1 MVRLFLILAMFA
13 ICGCT
18 SRTALPMNSVE
29 RVFVALPSG
38 MAEYDVSLGDYLLME
53 QTVIREKSFRIKQDV
68 HSQIPGSLGF
78 PFNFHLKAGNLI
90 PTVKLGEETL
100 FRAAK
105 GSFSA
110 DHSLLGSVAA
120 DEDEIGVIADK
131 LGNPIK
137 WYVDNSRYNGVARG
151 DAHWERA
158 IKPEELPWIEPRV
171 IESTEKGSPYRY
183 IQLLSVSWPI
193 IKMKYSENWEGKTDE
208 ASLEANGEDPEIVVK
223 GFKFR
228 IRKASSSLLK
238 VERLR

>member
-1 MVRLFLILAMFA
+1 MVRLFLILAIFA

-18 SRTALPMNSVE
+18 SRTALPINSAE

-38 MAEYDVSLGDYLLME
+38 MAEYEVSLGDYLLME

-90 PTVKLGEETL
+90 PTVKFGEGTL

-105 GSFSA
+105 GNFSA
-110 DHSLLGSVAA
+110 DHSLLGSVAT
-120 DEDEIGVIADK
+120 DEDEIGVISDK
-131 LGNPIK
+131 LGNPVK
-137 WYVDNSRYNGVARG
+137 WYVDNARYNRVARG
-151 DAHWERA
+151 DAHWERT
-158 IKPEELPWIEPRV
+158 IKPEELPWIEPMV

-193 IKMKYSENWEGKTDE
+193 IKMKYSENWEGKTEE
-208 ASLEANGEDPEIVVK
+208 AVLEANGEDPEVVVK
-223 GFKFR
+223 GFKFKV
-228 IRKASSSLLK
+228 RKASSSLLK